1 MKQSNTNIIIIA
13 RWVYIYI
20 YIYKTSRDYEPK
32 IKNLNTK
39 KKREN
44 IKILNEKSNLISH
57 RKSILLSHLSQASK
71 KRSNTSL
78 LHVYIFGF
86 MKEDK
91 PFISMHRA
99 MK

>member
-39 KKREN
+39 KEREYKN
-44 IKILNEKSNLISH
+44 FE
-57 RKSILLSHLSQASK
+57 
-71 KRSNTSL
+71 
-78 LHVYIFGF
+78 
-86 MKEDK
+86 
-91 PFISMHRA
+91 
-99 MK
+99 